1 MNFCCKFRE
10 IILSNKNKGISTEV
24 KFVDGLNLFY
34 KDEIVYLS
42 ANKEEVTI
50 KGKLNDKK
58 ARLKYEKIN
67 QVECIT
73 EQDIIEKS
81 KNVAARAVMGQ
92 LTLGLL
98 EAIVCRMSDMGNKVK
113 TVTKYFI
120 VINYVSDGEE
130 KVLSF

>member
-1 MNFCCKFRE
+1 MNFCCKFRG

-58 ARLKYEKIN
+58 ARLKYEKIT
-67 QVECIT
+67 QVEYIT

-81 KNVAARAVMGQ
+81 KNVAGRAVMGQ

-98 EAIVCRMSDMGNKVK
+98 EAIVCRMSD
-113 TVTKYFI
+113 
-120 VINYVSDGEE
+120 EE
-130 KVLSF
+130 L